1 MSRGEKGLLDLDD
14 LGDHEARDGLL
25 GDEDDFGVL
34 SGGIGRGSN
43 QHSTHHQEE
52 DDDILGMLSEPVE
65 VVREKRCVFSFSCSS
80 RST

>member
-25 GDEDDFGVL
+25 DDEDDFGVL
-34 SGGIGRGSN
+34 SGGSGRGSN

-80 RST
+80 QST